1 MASRKSAAST
11 RRGADIGGLAPWGG
25 KVGGDP
31 SDDAAAAVDF
41 YPYTRVLFAAALI
54 ALAVTI
60 ASAKGAPPA
69 PAGSTAAPDQSRRAR
84 GWCTPR
90 VSSTRQRHK

>member
-41 YPYTRVLFAAALI
+41 YPYTRVLFAA
-54 ALAVTI
+54 
-60 ASAKGAPPA
+60 
-69 PAGSTAAPDQSRRAR
+69 
-84 GWCTPR
+84 
-90 VSSTRQRHK
+90 